1 MLRRLTYSILCL
13 LLLQGAAYAQLTTG
27 TVQGTVQ
34 DQSNAIV
41 PGVELALLNVDTNLA
56 LTQHTNNLGAYV
68 FSNVPPGTYRLRAI
82 LDGFK
87 TAETTGLVVE
97 VNRNTVVNVTIEPGD
112 LKESVQ
118 VVAAA
123 DIIDTQ
129 SSVVRTNI
137 ASKMITELPSDSRN
151 PLGFAEMAPGV
162 DLNANALTGGSQ
174 MLGLG
179 GVSANVSGARQ
190 QQNTFYL
197 DGADN
202 SSIRLNEGLQ
212 APNVEAIAEV
222 QVVTNS
228 NSAEYGRQPGGYFNI
243 ITKSG
248 TNDLHGSGFFY
259 FRDAALNANEWQR
272 NRSGL
277 QKPAA
282 NMRQTGG
289 TAGGPVFRDKTFFFG
304 SYQRF
309 TDQSTITSSTI
320 RYPSAKMIAGDF
332 SEFQGQLFHPITKLP
347 IPNNNLAAAGL
358 VDPVAQ
364 KIAAELIPTV
374 GKLGDRLVWDHTTP
388 AENQEFLAK
397 VDHNVSVAQRLN
409 FSYFGTRGDTVVVPG
424 GASGH
429 PKYALGAN
437 KVAQNT
443 VSGRHTWTMDAQT
456 TLESGFSFAQF
467 DFNSAADPSTTGRDL
482 SDFGANWPEP
492 IRGGIKTL
500 PALNITDGPNPGQVG
515 GDKYKQGSFRG
526 TVTMGRTKGAHYM
539 RFGFE
544 IQRSGLSRL
553 DLVSDSDFRF
563 LGRFTNQGN
572 NVTARFPNE
581 LFARSFADYMTGW
594 TEFFAARGP
603 RNNSL
608 PVWGYFGFAQDQWRV
623 NRKLTLNYGLRY
635 EIWGAF
641 REANGQAAG
650 FVEGHKSDRFPKAPL
665 HMAFEGD
672 KGIPPGFIKQDRN
685 NFAPRVGI
693 AYDPVGDNRTVLRAG
708 YGMYY
713 AFPGALIRTNATDEF
728 PVSPRLQGFEA
739 RLGNP
744 WLTSVTPRWTTL
756 PVPFPD
762 NALDW
767 VQEADFQPPFP
778 RMISYASDF
787 GTPMSHQWNITAER
801 EIHSGVTATL
811 GYVANVSRN
820 LLQTIPFDYGVF
832 KNLPNGAPPS
842 ASAANINA
850 RQPFPDYGPTSLR
863 VETTGVIDYH
873 SLQASSNVR
882 VGDLNGRFTYVYAHD
897 FGNGGGSSTSVQD
910 EDPNGFTTQADNPA
924 DPMSGYGRRSRI
936 HTIRAFYTYEV
947 PFLKTNTGWA
957 GRLLGRWQISGS
969 TTFNS
974 GQPIN
979 VILGYDANFDGITTS
994 HQDRPDLVAPIT
1006 YTKGSTADKMQR
1018 YFDPSSFKAPVITAQ
1033 NTFGNLPRNA
1043 LFAPGTWN
1051 SSLVLIKSFEVRN
1064 GMRAQ
1069 FRLEAYNWLNHAN
1082 LAAPVTNMSRGDFG
1096 RILTK
1101 SGNRT
1106 MQMGVLFR
1114 F

>member
-1 MLRRLTYSILCL
+1 MLH
-13 LLLQGAAYAQLTTG
+13 AVAYAQLTTG

-34 DQSNAIV
+34 DSSGAIV
-41 PGVELALLNVDTNLA
+41 PGVELNLLNVDTNLA
-56 LTQHTNNLGAYV
+56 LTQHSNEAGTYV

-82 LDGFK
+82 LQGFK
-87 TAETTGLVVE
+87 TADTTGLVVE
-97 VNRNTVVNVTIEPGD
+97 VNRNTVVVVTIEPGA
-112 LKESVQ
+112 LEESVE
-118 VVAAA
+118 VRAAS

-137 ASKMITELPSDSRN
+137 QSNMITQLPTDSRN
-151 PLGFAEMAPGV
+151 PLAFAELAPGV
-162 DLNANALTGGSQ
+162 DLNASSLTGGSQ
-174 MLGLG
+174 VLGLG

-212 APNVEAIAEV
+212 APNVEAIQEV

-243 ITKSG
+243 ITKAG
-248 TNDLHGSGFFY
+248 TNEIHGSGFFY
-259 FRDAALNANEWQR
+259 FRDPVFNANEWQR
-272 NRSGL
+272 NRGGL
-277 QKPAA
+277 AKPDA
-282 NMRQTGG
+282 NMRQSGG
-289 TAGGPVFRDKTFFFG
+289 TVGGPLFRNKTFYFG
-304 SYQRF
+304 SFQRF

-320 RYPSAKMIAGDF
+320 RYPTAKMIAGDF
-332 SEFQGQLFHPITKLP
+332 SEFQGQLYHPITRQP
-347 IPNNNLAAAGL
+347 IPNNNLVAAGV

-364 KIAAELIPTV
+364 KIAREMIPTV
-374 GKLGDRLVWDHTTP
+374 ANLGDRLVWDHTTP
-388 AENQEFLAK
+388 AENNEFLAK
-397 VDHNVSVAQRLN
+397 ADHNLSVAQRVSA
-409 FSYFGTRGDTVVVPG
+409 SYFGTRGNTVVVPG
-424 GASGH
+424 GASGN
-429 PKYALGAN
+429 PKYALGSN
-437 KVAQNT
+437 KVMQNT
-443 VSGRHTWTMDAQT
+443 TSGRHTWAVNSQT
-456 TLESGFSFAQF
+456 TLESSFSFAQF
-467 DFNSAADPSTTGRDL
+467 HYNSAADPSTTGRDL
-482 SDFGANWPEP
+482 SDFGAVWPQP
-492 IRGGIKTL
+492 IQNGIKTL
-500 PALNITDGPNPGQVG
+500 PALQITDGPNPGQVG
-515 GDKYKQGSFRG
+515 GDEYKQGSFRG
-526 TVTMGRTKGAHYM
+526 TVTLGRTKGNHYM

-544 IQRSGLSRL
+544 VQRSGLSRL
-553 DLVSDSDFRF
+553 DMLSDSDFRF

-581 LFARSFADYMTGW
+581 LFARSFADFMTGW

-608 PVWGYFGFAQDQWRV
+608 PVWGYFGFVQDQWRV
-623 NRKLTLNYGLRY
+623 NRQLTLNYGLRY

-641 REANGQAAG
+641 KEKNGVAAG
-650 FVEGHKSDRFPKAPL
+650 FVEGHQSDRFPDAPL

-672 KGIPPGFIKQDRN
+672 NGIPPGFIKQDRN
-685 NFAPRVGI
+685 NLAPRLGI
-693 AYDPVGDNRTVLRAG
+693 AFDPTGDSRTVVRAG
-708 YGMYY
+708 YGVYY

-739 RLGNP
+739 QLGNP

-767 VQEADFQPPFP
+767 VREADFQPPFP
-778 RMISYASDF
+778 RMISYAPDF
-787 GTPMSHQWNITAER
+787 NTPMSHQWNVTFER
-801 EIHSGVTATL
+801 EIRNGITGTI

-820 LLQTIPFDYGVF
+820 LLQAIPFDYGVY
-832 KNLPNGAPPS
+832 KNLPDGTPPS

-863 VETTGVIDYH
+863 NETTGVIDYH

-882 VGDLNGRFTYVYAHD
+882 GRGLDARFTYVFAHD
-897 FGNGGGSSTSVQD
+897 FGNGGGSSVSVQD

-936 HTIRAFYTYEV
+936 HTLRAFYTYEL
-947 PFLKTNTGWA
+947 PFLRSNTGWA
-957 GRLLGRWQISGS
+957 GRLLGRWQISGA
-969 TTFNS
+969 TTVNS

-994 HQDRPDLVAPIT
+994 HQDRPDLVAPIS
-1006 YTKGSTADKMQR
+1006 YTDGSTADKMRR
-1018 YFDPSSFKAPVITAQ
+1018 YFDPSSFKAPVITPQ

-1043 LFAPGTWN
+1043 LFGPGTWN
-1051 SSLVLIKSFEVRN
+1051 SSLAVIKSFEMRN

-1069 FRLEAYNWLNHAN
+1069 FRAEAYNWLNHAN
-1082 LAAPVTNMSRGDFG
+1082 LDNPVTNMSRGDFTQ
-1096 RILTK
+1096 IPTK

-1106 MQMGVLFR
+1106 MQLGVLFR